1 MVSVSKQKIRAFLCA
16 DFSTIYQGSKTA
28 SIQIAIFRSGTILFE
43 SEQQKIKSFICK
55 EESLPIIFRKRVKK
69 LFAPKKRRSFFSEQL
84 IFTLVL
90 CKSAVRFSCNKNR
103 CKMSKISE
111 CILTGNYL
119 PTRPNASQINLFAK
133 KIHVNGDLFFGR

>member
-28 SIQIAIFRSGTILFE
+28 SIQIAIFRSGTILFQPG
-43 SEQQKIKSFICK
+43 QQRIKSFSCK
-55 EESLPIIFRKRVKK
+55 EGSLPIIFRKRVKK
-69 LFAPKKRRSFFSEQL
+69 LFAPKKRLSFFSEQL

-133 KIHVNGDLFFGR
+133 KFM